1 MRAGIK
7 RLPAFETIV
16 SRWIRFVCVC
26 IDGFRFHHHYAR
38 LAELRPPTPSMQIKE
53 SAARR

>member
-1 MRAGIK
+1 MRAWIK
-7 RLPAFETIV
+7 RLPAFETIA
-16 SRWIRFVCVC
+16 SRWIRFVCLC